1 MSRRTWKLSD
11 FDKYL
16 KPLHLG
22 GKQHTL
28 TVTHIGVEPVKSR
41 KREWTIAGDAPDEQ
55 GDEFLMILHFREFPK
70 PLRTNAL
77 SRDVLRKA
85 VGDDL
90 PRLIGAKVTLRVVT
104 LKQFGGQECIEIV
117 SCELAKGVP
126 KPQPTPEPEPEE
138 SWEDTPADTEELPA
152 EVIIADELAHA
163 EPPAAPPPG
172 YVPPAEKVR
181 VPSHENA
188 QPSAGNGNTTKPVR
202 PYSLD
207 LLRRAISTRAE
218 KSYDKLTITPGHRG
232 QINGAL
238 DALLGNIDKRH
249 EFLFAVTGH
258 KSSKDIADNYMESL
272 WDWVNGDLA
281 TIKAEA
287 NNAIVESLKAQ
298 GQTELPRSE

>member
-1 MSRRTWKLSD
+1 MSRKTWKLSD

-138 SWEDTPADTEELPA
+138 SWDGTPEETEELPA
-152 EVIIADELAHA
+152 EVVIADELQHA
-163 EPPAAPPPG
+163 EQPGREPAAPPPG

-181 VPSHENA
+181 VPSHEN
-188 QPSAGNGNTTKPVR
+188 GNGNPVM
-202 PYSLD
+202 P
-207 LLRRAISTRAE
+207 AE
-218 KSYDKLTITPGHRG
+218 LAKNLKIYAGRMYPL
-232 QINGAL
+232 
-238 DALLGNIDKRH
+238 DKR
-249 EFLFAVTGH
+249 TGPR
-258 KSSKDIADNYMESL
+258 
-272 WDWVNGDLA
+272 GA
-281 TIKAEA
+281 TIGKLDELAGDTMRRHTFTKALFGKESSSDLPDDVMMA
-287 NNAIVESLKAQ
+287 LGTWITHPNAGAEVNRIINDYLKAQ
-298 GQTELPRSE
+298 GQTELPQI